1 MRINILYEE
10 IGCEQREVE
19 LAKIAGYMHDIGNS
33 VNRVDHPNNGAVL
46 AYNMLL
52 RMGMDIS
59 EAAQLM
65 LAIGN
70 HDEQAG
76 IPVSDICAALIL
88 ADKSDVHRS
97 RVRNKDFATFDI
109 HDRVNYAVVES
120 EVKIDNKRKVV
131 TLDLNIDTTICPL
144 MEYFEI
150 FLVRMMMC
158 RRAAVFLNN
167 TFELIVNKTKLL

>member
-1 MRINILYEE
+1 
-10 IGCEQREVE
+10 
-19 LAKIAGYMHDIGNS
+19 
-33 VNRVDHPNNGAVL
+33 
-46 AYNMLL
+46 
-52 RMGMDIS
+52 MDIS

-120 EVKIDNKRKVV
+120 EVKINNNRKVV
-131 TLDLNIDTTICPL
+131 TLELSIDTNICSL

-158 RRAAVFLNN
+158 RRAAVYLRN